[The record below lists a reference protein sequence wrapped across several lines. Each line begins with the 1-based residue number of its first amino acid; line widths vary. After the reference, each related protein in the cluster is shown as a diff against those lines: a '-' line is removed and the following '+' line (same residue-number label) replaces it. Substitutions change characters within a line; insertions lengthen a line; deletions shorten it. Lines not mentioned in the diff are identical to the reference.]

1 MNVGDWNILVTLAK
15 TMNITKA
22 AEALYISQPALS
34 YRLRQME
41 KEFHISLFDR
51 VPSGISLTPQGLRL
65 VEYAR
70 SMLNAYRI
78 LLEDL
83 SNMDSCTSGI
93 LQLGV
98 CSTFANSD
106 LPELLLAFHERYPMI
121 QVNLHTGHSKEVYS
135 SLSNGDVS
143 VAILRGE
150 WPWSEDRILLREEP
164 VYLIS
169 YEEIDLEKL
178 PSSPQILIP
187 TAAIYSD
194 SIRWWNEFFPAPPIV
209 QMKVN
214 NVETAIRMVEQKLGW
229 MMVPEL
235 SLKNVD
241 KTDRLFRMP
250 VVYKDGSQLTRK
262 TYILCRNSAKH
273 LHTAAA
279 FVDFLID
286 CGA

>member
-1 MNVGDWNILVTLAK
+1 MSVQQKRQRESRFPASLFALYFVTLLLMSGIHIGLVTLINENPHWNTA
-15 TMNITKA
+15 
-22 AEALYISQPALS
+22 
-34 YRLRQME
+34 
-41 KEFHISLFDR
+41 
-51 VPSGISLTPQGLRL
+51 V
-65 VEYAR
+65 
-70 SMLNAYRI
+70 
-78 LLEDL
+78 
-83 SNMDSCTSGI
+83 
-93 LQLGV
+93 
-98 CSTFANSD
+98 
-106 LPELLLAFHERYPMI
+106 
-121 QVNLHTGHSKEVYS
+121 
-135 SLSNGDVS
+135 
-143 VAILRGE
+143 
-150 WPWSEDRILLREEP
+150 
-164 VYLIS
+164 
-169 YEEIDLEKL
+169 
-178 PSSPQILIP
+178 QILIP

-214 NVETAIRMVEQKLGW
+214 NVETGIRMVEQKLGW

-286 CGA
+286 CGG